1 MGHKLWLSCL
11 LLSIFLVQRAQ
22 TVCLEEE
29 IKALLEIKASLM
41 NSYDSE
47 ADNFLPTWVDYGECC
62 NWERVECNKTNGRVT
77 TLFLNNLK
85 GNLDDDMTFT
95 IEDPTAKLWPLNV
108 SVFLPF
114 EDLRTLNLS
123 WNYLE
128 NEILNKGSIY

>member
-1 MGHKLWLSCL
+1 MEHKLWLSWL
-11 LLSIFLVQRAQ
+11 LITVFLVQRAQ
-22 TVCLEEE
+22 TVCIEEE
-29 IKALLEIKASLM
+29 RKALLAIKASLV
-41 NSYDSE
+41 NSYDIE
-47 ADNFLPTWVDYGECC
+47 ADNVLPTWVNYGECC
-62 NWERVECNKTNGRVT
+62 DWERVKCNTTNGRVT